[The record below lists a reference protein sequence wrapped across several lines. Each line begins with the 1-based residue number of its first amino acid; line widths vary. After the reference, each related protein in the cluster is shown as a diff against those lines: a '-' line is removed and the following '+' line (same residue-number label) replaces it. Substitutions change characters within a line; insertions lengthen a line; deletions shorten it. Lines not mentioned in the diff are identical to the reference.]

1 MPIKLISV
9 LASFCICLTG
19 CQVVETADNK
29 KSVSM
34 LPLYIPKEER
44 YLDIRSDAP
53 IAEKR
58 ELYVAQLV
66 SPTQKYAT
74 IKTIPYTFF
83 QGSGSLSAYPYT
95 IYTFDQKRV
104 KFAENSILSP
114 STTMSRFDYS
124 QLKVKLPIGQHD
136 IVFVSGVGSH
146 SYFTEIKNVHLE
158 ENKDYVIGI
167 DQQPNAKP
175 LVFIAE
181 YEVDSRFK
189 ANEPESIII
198 KKRIVE
204 GIEHANLKNIKTY

>member
-1 MPIKLISV
+1 M
-9 LASFCICLTG
+9 
-19 CQVVETADNK
+19 
-29 KSVSM
+29 
-34 LPLYIPKEER
+34 
-44 YLDIRSDAP
+44 
-53 IAEKR
+53 
-58 ELYVAQLV
+58 
-66 SPTQKYAT
+66 
-74 IKTIPYTFF
+74 
-83 QGSGSLSAYPYT
+83 
-95 IYTFDQKRV
+95 